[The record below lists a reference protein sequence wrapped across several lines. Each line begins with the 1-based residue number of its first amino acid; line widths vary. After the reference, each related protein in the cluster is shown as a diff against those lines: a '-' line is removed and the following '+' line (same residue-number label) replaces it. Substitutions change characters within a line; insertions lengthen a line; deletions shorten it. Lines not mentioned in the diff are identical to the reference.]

1 MKQDEF
7 TAYIQRRGRELY
19 RAMPWRDDVR
29 PYYILVS
36 EIMLQ
41 QTQVSRVVPKFT
53 AFIARFPDITSLARA
68 PLSEVLTLWSGLGYN
83 RRAKFLHQAAQHI
96 VTMRHGEFPQDMAGL
111 LALPGVGKNTAGAI
125 LVYAYNQPAYFIET
139 NIRTVYLHH
148 FFADVDQVDD
158 TQLYELLLQTVPQ
171 DSPREFYWALMD
183 YGTYLKASGV
193 RNIAKSRHYRKQ
205 SPLEGSHRQMRGK
218 LVAYLVAQGGVAEK
232 VLYAHFAHDTRLPSA
247 IDQLVQEGLVTRRGR
262 CLYLTK

>member
-1 MKQDEF
+1 
-7 TAYIQRRGRELY
+7 
-19 RAMPWRDDVR
+19 MPWREDVQ

-53 AFIARFPDITSLARA
+53 AFIARFPDIASLAAA
-68 PLSEVLTLWSGLGYN
+68 PLSDVLVLWSGLGYN
-83 RRAKFLHQAAQHI
+83 RRAKFLHQAARHI
-96 VTMRHGEFPQDMAGL
+96 MTVYDGKFPRDITGL

-148 FFADVDQVDD
+148 FFADTEKVDD
-158 TQLYELLLQTVPQ
+158 TQLHELLLQTVPQ
-171 DSPREFYWALMD
+171 HSPREFYWALMD

-193 RNIAKSRHYRKQ
+193 RNITKSRQYRKQ
-205 SPLEGSHRQMRGK
+205 SPLEGSNRQMRGK
-218 LVAYLVAQGGVAEK
+218 LVAYLVARDGVAEE
-232 VLYAHFAHDTRLPSA
+232 VLYDHFMHDPRLSSV
-247 IDQLVQEGLVTRRGR
+247 IDQLIQEGLIARQGMS
-262 CLYLTK
+262 LHLTK